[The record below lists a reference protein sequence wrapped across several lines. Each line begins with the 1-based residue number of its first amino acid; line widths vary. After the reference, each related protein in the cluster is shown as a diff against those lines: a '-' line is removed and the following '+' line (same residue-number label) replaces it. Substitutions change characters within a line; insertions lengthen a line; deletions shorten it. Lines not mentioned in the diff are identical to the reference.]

1 MTDETIIGII
11 TSNASPAA
19 MIAGNALLILAFFSR
34 QASLNAHLRALH
46 SEALHHAELFKETKA
61 KYQAERAA
69 LCMRQAKAI
78 YSRASLIRWTLGFQ
92 MISIACWVGACAS
105 FGISAFC
112 RSALSASVAFFFTG
126 IASLFVS
133 AIFAVVSTLRVLK
146 PIEHEHADTEKLL
159 ARIANIPSAGLDE

>member
-11 TSNASPAA
+11 TSNVSPAG

-34 QASLNAHLRALH
+34 QVSLNAHLRELH
-46 SEALHHAELFKETKA
+46 KEALHHAELYKETKA

-92 MISIACWVGACAS
+92 MISIASWVAAIAALGVAAFYRGAL
-105 FGISAFC
+105 G
-112 RSALSASVAFFFTG
+112 ASVGCFFTG
-126 IASLFVS
+126 IISLFIS
-133 AIFAVVSTLRVLK
+133 AVFAVVSTLRVLK

-159 ARIANIPSAGLDE
+159 ARIANIPVGGLEE